1 MKAKIVRIGNSRG
14 LRIPKPLLEEA
25 GLEGDVEMHV
35 EGRRLVVTPAD
46 SPRAGWDEAFEEM
59 SQVGDDV
66 LLDGDVLTPTQW
78 EEDGWEWPSDDSK
91 PTS

>member
-35 EGRRLVVTPAD
+35 EGHRLVVTPAD
-46 SPRAGWDEAFEEM
+46 RPRAGWDEAFEEM
-59 SQVGDDV
+59 SRAGDDV
-66 LLDGDVLTPTQW
+66 LLDGDVVVPTQW
-78 EEDGWEWPSDDSK
+78 EEDGWEWPSGDLRS
-91 PTS
+91 TS